1 METNRECDQDNDI
14 LHEMFHHSFTT
25 EQSILVHYAHG
36 LFNNYAI
43 QLFIKK
49 VKYYESISTCLKLI

>member
-1 METNRECDQDNDI
+1 MESNRECDQDNDI
-14 LHEMFHHSFTT
+14 LHEMFHHSFT

-36 LFNNYAI
+36 LFNNDAI

-49 VKYYESISTCLKLI
+49 VK